1 MAPGSRRRVRRLP
14 AHTLGHLHRRVPRC
28 RGKGRRRNHPSR
40 QGRLHRRRRRRPLA
54 RPVRPHRRSSPEAH
68 HGGAP
73 MKALRLAVDRVL
85 GSVICVL
92 MAAMV
97 INVLWQVFTRFVL
110 RNPSSFTEEAARYM
124 MIWVGLLGSAYA
136 SGQKSHLALDLI
148 TARLQG
154 GRKRASEIL
163 IQCVV
168 LAFTLAVTVGGGIR
182 LVWIQLS
189 LGQQSAAL
197 QMKTGYVYLAVPIA
211 GGLIVFYSIIALLDA
226 VRGETATAKQS
237 SGLN

>member
-1 MAPGSRRRVRRLP
+1 MMTVRR
-14 AHTLGHLHRRVPRC
+14 GID
-28 RGKGRRRNHPSR
+28 
-40 QGRLHRRRRRRPLA
+40 
-54 RPVRPHRRSSPEAH
+54 
-68 HGGAP
+68 
-73 MKALRLAVDRVL
+73 ALL
-85 GSVICVL
+85 GSAICVL

-136 SGQKSHLALDLI
+136 TGKKSHLALDLI
-148 TARLQG
+148 TGRLQG
-154 GRKRASEIL
+154 GRKRASEII
-163 IQCVV
+163 IQSVV
-168 LAFTLAVTVGGGIR
+168 LVFTLAVMVGGGGR

-197 QMKTGYVYLAVPIA
+197 QLKLGYVYLAVPLAGVFIA
-211 GGLIVFYSIIALLDA
+211 FYTLVFLVEAFQGQTEA
-226 VRGETATAKQS
+226 AHRS

>member
-1 MAPGSRRRVRRLP
+1 MKTLRAGIDRL
-14 AHTLGHLHRRVPRC
+14 
-28 RGKGRRRNHPSR
+28 
-40 QGRLHRRRRRRPLA
+40 
-54 RPVRPHRRSSPEAH
+54 
-68 HGGAP
+68 
-73 MKALRLAVDRVL
+73 L

-136 SGQKSHLALDLI
+136 AGEKSHLALDLL
-148 TARLQG
+148 TAKLQA
-154 GRKRASEIL
+154 GRKRASEI
-163 IQCVV
+163 IIHSIV
-168 LAFTLAVTVGGGIR
+168 LLFTLTVLIGGGIR

-197 QMKTGYVYLAVPIA
+197 QLKLGYVYLAVPLAGVFIA
-211 GGLIVFYSIIALLDA
+211 FYSVVFLVEAIQ
-226 VRGETATAKQS
+226 GETEEAHQS
-237 SGLN
+237 PGLN

>member
-1 MAPGSRRRVRRLP
+1 MMTVRR
-14 AHTLGHLHRRVPRC
+14 GID
-28 RGKGRRRNHPSR
+28 
-40 QGRLHRRRRRRPLA
+40 
-54 RPVRPHRRSSPEAH
+54 
-68 HGGAP
+68 
-73 MKALRLAVDRVL
+73 ALL
-85 GSVICVL
+85 GSAICVL

-136 SGQKSHLALDLI
+136 TGKKSHLALDLI
-148 TARLQG
+148 TGRLQG
-154 GRKRASEIL
+154 GRKRVSEII
-163 IQCVV
+163 IQSVV
-168 LAFTLAVTVGGGIR
+168 LVFTLAVMVGGGGR

-197 QMKTGYVYLAVPIA
+197 QLKLGYVYLAVPLAGVFIA
-211 GGLIVFYSIIALLDA
+211 FYTLVFLVEAFQGQTEA
-226 VRGETATAKQS
+226 AHQS

>member
-1 MAPGSRRRVRRLP
+1 MNGL
-14 AHTLGHLHRRVPRC
+14 
-28 RGKGRRRNHPSR
+28 RRNLD
-40 QGRLHRRRRRRPLA
+40 RL
-54 RPVRPHRRSSPEAH
+54 
-68 HGGAP
+68 
-73 MKALRLAVDRVL
+73 L
-85 GSVICVL
+85 GWSICIL

-97 INVLWQVFTRFVL
+97 INVLWQVFTRFAL

-136 SGQKSHLALDLI
+136 TGRNSHLALDLI
-148 TARLQG
+148 TSRLQG

-163 IQCVV
+163 IHAVV
-168 LAFTLAVTVGGGIR
+168 LLFALAVLVGGGGR

-197 QMKTGYVYLAVPIA
+197 QIKLGYVYLAAPLA
-211 GGLIVFYSIIALLDA
+211 GVFIVIYSIMALIETS
-226 VRGETATAKQS
+226 RGQTHAGAQS